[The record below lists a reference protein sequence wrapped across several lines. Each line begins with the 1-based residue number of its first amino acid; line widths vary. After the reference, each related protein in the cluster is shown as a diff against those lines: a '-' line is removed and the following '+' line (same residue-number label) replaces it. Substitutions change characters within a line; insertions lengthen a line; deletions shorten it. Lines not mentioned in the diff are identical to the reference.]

1 MINIEN
7 RLIKLFQSLSSGEI
21 KIEDMSLTKREIRT
35 IIIGLRV
42 QDAFKDALDE
52 ALELKD

>member
-1 MINIEN
+1 VINIEN